1 MPRGVTKKKAPGSKR
16 AMKMLAEAERLNRLA
31 SPKAATP
38 PAAAATAAAAA
49 VATSPAGAPFITP
62 PDQVIG
68 EPTVPPPVRRKDM
81 VAWLIGN
88 ASGGL

>member
-1 MPRGVTKKKAPGSKR
+1 
-16 AMKMLAEAERLNRLA
+16 
-31 SPKAATP
+31 
-38 PAAAATAAAAA
+38 AAAATAAAAA